1 MSETAAPP
9 ADPPV
14 TQVTTQVTTT
24 SPGAPVWHQLLDTQ
38 FLIAVAMIALVYV
51 ILIATIRFGSTE
63 LQAQVLSLGNTI
75 IGGLMGFFFGAAVT
89 KATMSTAPAAPP
101 PKP

>member
-1 MSETAAPP
+1 MSETEAP

-24 SPGAPVWHQLLDTQ
+24 SPSAPIWHQLLEPQ
-38 FLIAVAMIALVYV
+38 FLIAMMLVVLVYIIIV
-51 ILIATIRFGSTE
+51 SAIRFGSAE
-63 LQAQVLSLGNTI
+63 LQAQVLSLGNMI
-75 IGGLMGFFFGAAVT
+75 IGSIVGFFFGAAVT
-89 KATMSTAPAAPP
+89 KATMAPAVVVTP